1 MHIDAIY
8 AWCELARAL
17 PFLLIVIILVHYFLR
32 RSVWKCGRW
41 LGWKRLGYYPS
52 SLALGMAL
60 QFVQVFYQPS
70 LDYVVEAKLDEQ
82 AEEDDN
88 GDPETL
94 ARQLHRQLR
103 RIRRGESVERLILQ
117 L

>member
-8 AWCELARAL
+8 AWCVFAMAL
-17 PFLLIVIILVHYFLR
+17 PLLLIVMILVHYFLWR
-32 RSVWKCGRW
+32 AVWKCRRR

-52 SLALGMAL
+52 SFALGLAL

-70 LDYVVEAKLDEQ
+70 MDYVVEAKLDEE

-103 RIRRGESVERLILQ
+103 RIRRGEPVERLVLR